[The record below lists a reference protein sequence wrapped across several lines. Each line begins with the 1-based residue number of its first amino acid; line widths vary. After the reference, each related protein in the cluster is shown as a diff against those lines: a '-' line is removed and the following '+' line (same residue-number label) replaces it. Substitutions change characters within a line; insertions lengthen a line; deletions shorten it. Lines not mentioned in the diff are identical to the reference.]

1 MTVKFPAADFP
12 VFPTAR
18 IVYVPARAVAAT
30 VNPTFTFPAPVI
42 VHDAEDRIPAGEEVS
57 IHAVSVANPLAVPTT
72 TVPLRPDVGVSVK
85 VPTGPVITENVALA
99 ESVGPAFVSAVT
111 V

>member
-1 MTVKFPAADFP
+1 M
-12 VFPTAR
+12 
-18 IVYVPARAVAAT
+18 IVQ
-30 VNPTFTFPAPVI
+30 
-42 VHDAEDRIPAGEEVS
+42 DGEDRIPAGEEVS

-72 TVPLRPDVGVSVK
+72 GVPLGPDVGVSVK
-85 VPTGPVITENVALA
+85 VPTGPTITENVWVA